1 MGVHKK
7 SIGAFESALATAED
21 DTDIQATKQAKAEE
35 NQDENDFKEEEDQ
48 FNSVLSELKSVERYA
63 LRHLEWEQ
71 KDYAQDQLD
80 YAQAEIEARK
90 EEFDTEKLDELTQ
103 EMREELGMSSGEEDE
118 GNTDEASEV
127 AEDEYAPDGEAEDD
141 EITIDKDE
149 KSEQKDEFEISML
162 ETDAEVPVE
171 DLIRMYYPDQW
182 QQMQADTGLELDAED
197 KS

>member
-1 MGVHKK
+1 MG
-7 SIGAFESALATAED
+7 
-21 DTDIQATKQAKAEE
+21 E

-48 FNSVLSELKSVERYA
+48 FNADLSELKSVERYA

-103 EMREELGMSSGEEDE
+103 EMREELGMSSEEEDE
-118 GNTDEASEV
+118 GNTDDDDREV
-127 AEDEYAPDGEAEDD
+127 A
-141 EITIDKDE
+141 KDE

-182 QQMQADTGLELDAED
+182 RQMQADTEVEVDGDD
-197 KS
+197 KSGETTQVNGRRSTRS